1 MEIQSSPGQCWN
13 CKAACLC
20 VCACPSMSRVFQD
33 LVWSLA
39 AAPLYIHLGV
49 SFSRTE
55 FLTHETF
62 KCDWQL
68 NSAPEGKVC
77 SITESSVLPCMLA
90 HNNLK
95 MLRNLAAWEVGI
107 AQRHSLF
114 IPLLTVLCCLLANI
128 CEAGSGGKGR
138 RKEMPFGR

>member
-39 AAPLYIHLGV
+39 AAPLYIHLWV